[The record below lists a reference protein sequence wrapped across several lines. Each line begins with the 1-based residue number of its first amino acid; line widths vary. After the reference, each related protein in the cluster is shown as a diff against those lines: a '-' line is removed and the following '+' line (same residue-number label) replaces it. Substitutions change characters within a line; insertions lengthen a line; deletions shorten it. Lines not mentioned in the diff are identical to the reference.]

1 MADIEIGLGKH
12 GRRGYGW
19 DELAIVPSRRTR
31 DPQDVDVSWQID
43 AYRFELP
50 VMAAPL
56 DSVSSPATCV
66 ELGRLGGVGVLNLEG
81 LWTRYEDPE
90 PILERLAAAADGD
103 AWVTA
108 LRAAYAEPVRPEL
121 IGARIA
127 ELRAAGVVSC
137 AALTP
142 QRTAEYADEILKAE
156 LDLFVIHGTAVSA
169 EHVSRSVE
177 PLNLK
182 RFVRELEVPVIVGGC
197 ASYQAALHLMRTGAA
212 GVLVGIGAGGA
223 DRAGDILGVGVPPA
237 TAVAD
242 ARAARMRHLDETGV
256 YVHVIAD
263 GGMATGGDVAKAIAC
278 GADAVMIGSPL
289 AASHEAPGRGYHWG
303 MATFHPTLPRGARVR
318 TEIRGTLE
326 EILTGPARENDG
338 RLNLFGA
345 LRSSMATCGYE
356 TVKEFQKAEVM
367 VAPALQTEGK
377 SLQIAQ
383 AIGMGS

>member
-1 MADIEIGLGKH
+1 MAEIEIGMGKD

-31 DPQDVDVSWQID
+31 DPHDVDVRWEID
-43 AYRFELP
+43 AYTFPLP

-66 ELGRLGGVGVLNLEG
+66 ALGRLGGVGVLNLEG

-90 PILERLAAAADGD
+90 PVLERLAAA
-103 AWVTA
+103 TA
-108 LRAAYAEPVRPEL
+108 EEATVVLRAAYAEPIRPEL
-121 IGARIA
+121 IGERIA

-142 QRTAEYADEILKAE
+142 QRTAEYAKEILEAE
-156 LDLFVIHGTAVSA
+156 LDLFVIHGTVVSA
-169 EHVSRSVE
+169 EHVSRTVE

-212 GVLVGIGAGGA
+212 GVLVGVGAGA
-223 DRAGDILGVGVPPA
+223 DRVGDVLGVGVPPA

-263 GGMATGGDVAKAIAC
+263 GGMATGGDVAKAIVC
-278 GADAVMIGSPL
+278 GADAVVLGAPL
-289 AASHEAPGRGYHWG
+289 AGTVEAPGRGTTWSMTAAH
-303 MATFHPTLPRGARVR
+303 ATLPKGSRIPAPVL
-318 TEIRGTLE
+318 GTLE
-326 EILTGPARENDG
+326 QVLVGPAVSADG
-338 RLNLFGA
+338 RTNLVGA
-345 LRSSMATCGYE
+345 LRAAMGLCGYE
-356 TVKEFQKAEVM
+356 SLKDFQKAELV
-367 VAPALQTEGK
+367 TTR
-377 SLQIAQ
+377 
-383 AIGMGS
+383 

>member
-1 MADIEIGLGKH
+1 MAEIEIGLGKN

-31 DPQDVDVSWQID
+31 DPEDVDVSWQID
-43 AYRFELP
+43 AYSFPLP

-56 DSVSSPATCV
+56 DSVSSPETCIA
-66 ELGRLGGVGVLNLEG
+66 LGRLGGVGVLNLEG

-90 PILERLAAAADGD
+90 PVIERLAAASDGE
-103 AWVTA
+103 AAAQA
-108 LRAAYAEPVRPEL
+108 LRSAYAEPVKPEL

-156 LDLFVIHGTAVSA
+156 LDLFVIHGTVVSA
-169 EHVSRSVE
+169 EHVSRSAE

-212 GVLVGIGAGGA
+212 GVLVGVGGRA
-223 DRAGDILGVGVPPA
+223 DRVGDILGVGVPPA

-263 GGMATGGDVAKAIAC
+263 GGMTTGGDVAKAIVC
-278 GADAVMIGSPL
+278 GADAVVLGAPL
-289 AASHEAPGRGYHWG
+289 ARAADAPGRGWTWS
-303 MATFHPTLPRGARVR
+303 MTAAHPTLPKGSRVVAPAL
-318 TEIRGTLE
+318 GSLE
-326 EILTGPARENDG
+326 RVLIGPATETG
-338 RLNLFGA
+338 GCTNLVGA
-345 LRSSMATCGYE
+345 LRAAMGLCGYE
-356 TVKEFQKAEVM
+356 SLKDFQKAELV
-367 VAPALQTEGK
+367 TTR
-377 SLQIAQ
+377 
-383 AIGMGS
+383 

>member
-1 MADIEIGLGKH
+1 MAEIEIGLGKS

-19 DELAIVPSRRTR
+19 DELAIAPSRRTR

-43 AYRFELP
+43 AYSFPLP

-90 PILERLAAAADGD
+90 PVLDRLAAAPDGRGS
-103 AWVTA
+103 AQA
-108 LRAAYAEPVRPEL
+108 LRAAYAEPVKPEL

-156 LDLFVIHGTAVSA
+156 LDLFVIHGTVVSA

-212 GVLVGIGAGGA
+212 GVLVGAGGA
-223 DRAGDILGVGVPPA
+223 DRVGDVLGVGVPPA

-263 GGMATGGDVAKAIAC
+263 GGMTTGGDVAKAIVC
-278 GADAVMIGSPL
+278 GADAVALGAPL
-289 AASHEAPGRGYHWG
+289 AGTAHAPGRGWTWS
-303 MATFHPTLPRGARVR
+303 MTAAHPTLPKGSRQPAPPLGSLREV
-318 TEIRGTLE
+318 L
-326 EILTGPARENDG
+326 LGPATDAEG
-338 RLNLFGA
+338 RTNLVGA
-345 LRSSMATCGYE
+345 LRAAMGLCGYE
-356 TVKEFQKAEVM
+356 SLKDFQNAEL
-367 VAPALQTEGK
+367 VAGPH
-377 SLQIAQ
+377 IV
-383 AIGMGS
+383 